1 MKHKI
6 RKFLYLICIIILLS
20 FGFGCLGNSSP
31 EHYDFPSGELG
42 TYEINTSMVNVTNST
57 TFFIFSNKTVRAV
70 STFVN
75 SSSLKIIIPKDA
87 SAEFG
92 SSKGPVI
99 KDLVVM
105 GNISINSSNNFEL
118 NNFTNIS
125 YSSSVS
131 KSSKGRIVIL
141 EFEEP
146 ATGFA
151 AYSFSREYGY
161 FSHILSRNETITV
174 VLPAGHNT
182 SNIILGS
189 PKPTKPDDKFIDS
202 KNRMWLVWFDPYP
215 DQNVISVK
223 YYKEYLP
230 RILSIVGYVL
240 LIGIIISVFYYYTK
254 IRKLQKERENME
266 QDVRKKK

>member
-31 EHYDFPSGELG
+31 EQYDFPSGELG
-42 TYEINTSMVNVTNST
+42 TYEINTSTVNVTNST

-105 GNISINSSNNFEL
+105 GN
-118 NNFTNIS
+118 FTNIS

-131 KSSKGRIVIL
+131 KSGKGRIVIL

-146 ATGFA
+146 ASGFA

-161 FSHILSRNETITV
+161 FHHILSRNETITV

-202 KNRMWLVWFDPYP
+202 KNRLWLIWFDPYP
-215 DQNVISVK
+215 DQNFISVK

-240 LIGIIISVFYYYTK
+240 LIGIIISALYYNRK
-254 IRKLQKERENME
+254 IRKLQKEREDME

>member
-31 EHYDFPSGELG
+31 EPYDFPSGELG
-42 TYEINTSMVNVTNST
+42 TYEINTYTINITNST
-57 TFFIFSNKTVRAV
+57 TFFLFSNKTVRAV

-75 SSSLKIIIPKDA
+75 SSSLKIIMPKDA

-105 GNISINSSNNFEL
+105 GNISINHSNNFEL
-118 NNFTNIS
+118 NNFNNIS

-131 KSSKGRIVIL
+131 KSGTRKIVIL

-146 ATGFA
+146 ASGFA
-151 AYSFSREYGY
+151 AYSFSREYGQFY
-161 FSHILSRNETITV
+161 HILSRNETITV

-202 KNRMWLVWFDPYP
+202 KNRLWLVWFDPYP
-215 DQNVISVK
+215 DQNFISVK
-223 YYKEYLP
+223 YYKDYLP
-230 RILSIVGYVL
+230 RILSIVGTVL
-240 LIGIIISVFYYYTK
+240 LIGIIISALYYNRK
-254 IRKLQKERENME
+254 IRKLQKKREDME
-266 QDVRKKK
+266 QDVRKRK

>member
-31 EHYDFPSGELG
+31 DLPSGELG
-42 TYEINTSMVNVTNST
+42 TYEINTSTVNVTNST

-75 SSSLKIIIPKDA
+75 SSSLKIIMPKDA

-99 KDLVVM
+99 EDLVVM
-105 GNISINSSNNFEL
+105 GNISIHHSNNFEL

-131 KSSKGRIVIL
+131 KSGTVIL

-146 ATGFA
+146 ASGFA
-151 AYSFSREYGY
+151 AYSFSREYGQFY
-161 FSHILSRNETITV
+161 HILSRNETITV

-189 PKPTKPDDKFIDS
+189 PKPTKPDDKFKDS
-202 KNRMWLVWFDPYP
+202 KNRLWLVWFEPYP
-215 DQNVISVK
+215 DQNFISVK

-240 LIGIIISVFYYYTK
+240 LIGIIISAFYFNRK
-254 IRKLQKERENME
+254 IRILQKKREIME

>member
-1 MKHKI
+1 MKHKT
-6 RKFLYLICIIILLS
+6 RKFLYLICIIIILS

-31 EHYDFPSGELG
+31 EPHDFPSGELG
-42 TYEINTSMVNVTNST
+42 TYEINTSTINVTNST
-57 TFFIFSNKTVRAV
+57 TFFLFSNKTVRAV

-75 SSSLKIIIPKDA
+75 SSSLKINIPKDA

-92 SSKGPVI
+92 SGKDPVI

-105 GNISINSSNNFEL
+105 GNISINNSNNFED
-118 NNFTNIS
+118 NNFTRIP
-125 YSSSVS
+125 YSSSFL
-131 KSSKGRIVIL
+131 KSGNSRIVIL
-141 EFEEP
+141 EFEELS
-146 ATGFA
+146 TGFA

-161 FSHILSRNETITV
+161 FFHILSRNETITV

-189 PKPTKPDDKFIDS
+189 PKPIKPDEKFKDS

-215 DQNVISVK
+215 DKNFISVK

-230 RILSIVGYVL
+230 RILSIVGTVL
-240 LIGIIISVFYYYTK
+240 LIGFIVSALYYNRK
-254 IRKLQKERENME
+254 IRKLQKEREDME
-266 QDVRKKK
+266 QDVRKKE